1 MHPYFSI
8 RLYIF
13 IGIGGNSNANCGNI
27 IIKSGN
33 ITAQGLN
40 GAGIGSGPDNSC
52 GTITITG
59 GTINAQG
66 NLLSGQAAGIGT
78 GNNGE
83 CGDIVISGGTVTAT
97 GGQYSAGIGGGTSG
111 YCSNITILNT
121 VTAVTATKGSSAYCS
136 IGIGDEDDVLEDYDD
151 GDLDYDC
158 TVIIGGVNYGY
169 GVTSSPFTYPSN

>member
-121 VTAVTATKGSSAYCS
+121 VTAVTATKGEDGYCS
-136 IGIGDEDDVLEDYDD
+136 IGLGDDDD
-151 GDLDYDC
+151 GAING
-158 TVIIGGVNYGY
+158 TVTIGGEDKGN
-169 GVTSSPFTYPSN
+169 GVTDSPFIYPNN